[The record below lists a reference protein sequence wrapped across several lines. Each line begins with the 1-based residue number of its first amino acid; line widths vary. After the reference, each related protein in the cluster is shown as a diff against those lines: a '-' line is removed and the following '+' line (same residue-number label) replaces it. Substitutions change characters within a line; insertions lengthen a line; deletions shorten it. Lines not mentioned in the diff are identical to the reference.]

1 MVFSVI
7 LIFCFLFVA
16 FFVKKHAKVVCI
28 SLAALFVVG
37 FILTSI
43 IVPSSGTS
51 VLSKKYSMVKYNS
64 VYYEYKNGYYNFKV
78 QEIKTD
84 PETGKASAGKIE
96 TLKVKKSDAEIIE
109 ENKYIIELKKKEY
122 SESDNIF
129 SLVLYYLY
137 FWPYNNYNA
146 HYTIY
151 IKT

>member
-1 MVFSVI
+1 MVFAIV
-7 LIFCFLFVA
+7 LFFVFLFIA
-16 FFVKKHAKVVCI
+16 FFVKKHTKIICI
-28 SLAALFVVG
+28 SLAAIFVSG
-37 FILTSI
+37 FIAAL
-43 IVPSSGTS
+43 IVIPSTGTS

-129 SLVLYYLY
+129 SLVLYYMY